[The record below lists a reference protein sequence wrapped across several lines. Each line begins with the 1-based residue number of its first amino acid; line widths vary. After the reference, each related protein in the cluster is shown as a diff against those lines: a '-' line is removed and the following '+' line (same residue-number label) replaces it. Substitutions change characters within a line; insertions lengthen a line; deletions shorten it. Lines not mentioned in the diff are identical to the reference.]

1 MPANLTP
8 EYLEAEGRYRRA
20 KTPEEKLEALK
31 EMIRLVPKHKGTERL
46 RVDLKKRLNKLQ
58 QQLQK
63 RPKAT
68 RTQTWDHIERE
79 GAGQITLVGPP
90 NSGKSTLLAK
100 VTNAKP
106 EIADYPFSTFKPTV
120 GMMAFE
126 DVQIQLVD
134 LPPISEFTEPWV
146 FNLIRQA
153 DAAAVVADL
162 SASDPAEGILEAMG
176 RLEER
181 KIHLVG
187 GEPLEEDGTS
197 PIKRQRAIILANK
210 LDSEG
215 AQDNL
220 KELEELYRDDFNIVA
235 ISTAK
240 GLGLNEMR
248 RALFEL
254 LGVVRIYTKKPGQ
267 PPSKDAPYVLPK
279 GSTVFEVAEAIHH
292 EIAQR
297 FKYARVW
304 GSSEFPGQ
312 RVERDHVV
320 EDGDV
325 IEIHT

>member
-63 RPKAT
+63 RPKAA
-68 RTQTWDHIERE
+68 RAQAWEHIERE

-90 NSGKSTLLAK
+90 NSGKSSLLAK

-106 EIADYPFSTFKPTV
+106 EVADYPFSTFRPTV

-126 DVQIQLVD
+126 DIQIQLVD

-153 DAAAVVADL
+153 DAAALVVDL
-162 SASDPAEGILEAMG
+162 SASDPAEGLLEVLG

-181 KIHLVG
+181 KIELVG
-187 GEPLEEDGTS
+187 GEPLDEDGTS
-197 PIKRQRAIILANK
+197 PIKRQRTVILANK
-210 LDSEG
+210 FDSEG
-215 AQDNL
+215 AQESL
-220 KELEELYRDDFNIVA
+220 KELEDLYGEFTIVA
-235 ISTAK
+235 VSVRRGV
-240 GLGLNEMR
+240 GLEAMR
-248 RALFEL
+248 KALFEL
-254 LGVVRIYTKKPGQ
+254 LGVVRVYTKKPGQ
-267 PPSKDAPYVLPK
+267 PPSMDAPYVLPK

-292 EIAQR
+292 EIAQK

-312 RVERDHVV
+312 RVERDHIV